1 VNLNW
6 LKNLPS
12 LQRNLIGGAL
22 VAIVL
27 GLVVYFGYLPRARE
41 VDTLKADLAQINSEV
56 TIYQAKVKKLDT
68 LLAENERL
76 QRELT
81 EMRRQLPEG
90 HEVADLLK
98 QVSDAGA
105 GAGLVFRLWRP
116 GPATVNA
123 SGLYQELPVEVEVA
137 GGYHQVGVFFEKV
150 AHLDRIVNVGD
161 VEMKPD
167 NTGGLITRL
176 TATAFAA
183 VPADYVPPDAQNQ
196 GKPGAKPRK
205 KRT

>member
-1 VNLNW
+1 MNLNW
-6 LKNLPS
+6 LKNLPA

-27 GLVVYFGYLPRARE
+27 GLVVYFALLPRVRQ
-41 VDTLKADLAQINSEV
+41 VDSLKADLAQINSEV
-56 TIYQAKVKKLDT
+56 TIYRAKVKKLDA

-76 QRELT
+76 QHQLA
-81 EMRRQLPEG
+81 EMRRQLPEE

-116 GPATVNA
+116 GATRVND
-123 SGLYQELPVEVEVA
+123 SGLYQELPVEVEVS

-150 AHLDRIVNVGD
+150 ARLDRIVNIGD
-161 VEMKPD
+161 VQMQPD
-167 NTGGLITRL
+167 NAGGLVTHM

-183 VPADYVPPDAQNQ
+183 LPPDYVPPDAKA
-196 GKPGAKPRK
+196 GKPGAKRGK